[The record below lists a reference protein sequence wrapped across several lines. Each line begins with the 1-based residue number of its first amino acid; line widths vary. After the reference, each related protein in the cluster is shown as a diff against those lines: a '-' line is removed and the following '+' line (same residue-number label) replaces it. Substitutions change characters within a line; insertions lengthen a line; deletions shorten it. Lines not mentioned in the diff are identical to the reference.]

1 MKPLAHPPLR
11 LAIGCAAPLLLLF
24 WWQAQSGMG
33 GARAPAF
40 VPLQDVAANIAE
52 ELRSGLLISDAVATL
67 SRAVTGLVLGS
78 VAGILLGTAMATWSL
93 VDRLIGPL
101 YHAVRQV
108 PLLGWLPLI
117 GLWFGNGDAAKLLIV
132 SLAAFYPTVLASY
145 EGLRQVE
152 RRYIEVGALL
162 GLETGQRFFHILLP
176 GALPLILTGISQALA
191 FAWIGTIG
199 TEILLGSGAGLGAT
213 MSLAQAQQ
221 RMDTIIVAILATG
234 LLGFSLNQL
243 FSRFRQHLLRWQPV
257 IA

>member
-1 MKPLAHPPLR
+1 MKPLSSPPIR
-11 LAIGCAAPLLLLF
+11 FAIGLAVPLLILL
-24 WWQAQSGMG
+24 WWQVQSGAG
-33 GARAPAF
+33 GARALAF
-40 VPLQDVAANIAE
+40 VPLQDVAGSIAA
-52 ELRSGLLISDAVATL
+52 ELRSGLLLSDALATV

-78 VAGILLGTAMATWSL
+78 AVGIAVGTAMATSSL

-117 GLWFGNGDAAKLLIV
+117 GLWLGNGDAAKLLIV

-152 RRYIEVGALL
+152 RRYVEVGALL
-162 GLETGQRFFHILLP
+162 GLGSGQRFFNILLP
-176 GALPLILTGISQALA
+176 GALPMILTGVSQALA

-243 FSRFRQHLLRWQPV
+243 FTRFRQHLLRWQPV